1 MSKIDSKVARRIFCC
16 LRQLIDPKIVD
27 TAKLGKP
34 GKPGKLK
41 TRVHTVKK
49 KKMGARVEFGLIL
62 QCNMAKIHLQE

>member
-27 TAKLGKP
+27 TAKL